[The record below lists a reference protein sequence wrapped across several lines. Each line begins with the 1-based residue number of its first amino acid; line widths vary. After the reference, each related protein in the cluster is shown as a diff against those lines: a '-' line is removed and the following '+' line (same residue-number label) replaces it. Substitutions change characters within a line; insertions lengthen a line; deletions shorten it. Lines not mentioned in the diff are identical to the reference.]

1 MESETVKDSE
11 YKLATDDAGGET
23 PDVSHIGNPDVQ
35 HEKNDV
41 NIFAIARF
49 VAGLSIATLAVF
61 ALMLGML
68 KAMTVIAEY
77 NDAPVSPM
85 ARTAEER
92 LPQGGIRLQGAQG
105 HAFSKE
111 DVTRDPKI
119 QEQILDKELDFK
131 LDRPQMEWEI
141 YSKYK
146 LKETHSYGTDSR
158 TPGEVRIP
166 VDRAKELL
174 LERNAFASR
183 PQPQTPATSETESAR
198 LMEGYDTSPTQQ
210 SAARRAE
217 RRLQ

>member
-1 MESETVKDSE
+1 MVKDSE
-11 YKLATDDAGGET
+11 YKRATDDGGRET

-49 VAGLSIATLAVF
+49 VAGLAIATFAVF

-68 KAMTVIAEY
+68 KVMTVIAEY

-85 ARTAEER
+85 ARSAEER

-111 DVTRDPKI
+111 EVSHDPKI
-119 QEQILDKELDFK
+119 QQHILPGELDFE
-131 LDRPQMEWEI
+131 LDRPQTEWEV
-141 YSKYK
+141 YRKYK
-146 LKETHSYGTDSR
+146 LEEAHSYGTDSR

-166 VDRAKELL
+166 VDRAKQLL

-183 PQPQTPATSETESAR
+183 PLPQTPATSETESAR
-198 LMEGYDTSPTQQ
+198 FMEGYDTSPTQQ